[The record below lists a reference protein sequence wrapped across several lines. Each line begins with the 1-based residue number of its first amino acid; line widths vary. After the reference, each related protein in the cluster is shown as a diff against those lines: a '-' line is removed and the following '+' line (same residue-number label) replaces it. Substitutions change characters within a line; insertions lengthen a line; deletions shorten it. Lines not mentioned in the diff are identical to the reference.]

1 MIERDE
7 YRDAGLY
14 RTREKERALVLSV
27 YVCVIWGWNNKPYS
41 LKKKNWGRGEKQKKI
56 FSLKV
61 TGDKSRISQVSEH
74 SKVED
79 KNLVITLPL
88 WCSDLQYD

>member
-41 LKKKNWGRGEKQKKI
+41 LKKKLGRG
-56 FSLKV
+56 
-61 TGDKSRISQVSEH
+61 R
-74 SKVED
+74 SKR
-79 KNLVITLPL
+79 KY
-88 WCSDLQYD
+88 SH